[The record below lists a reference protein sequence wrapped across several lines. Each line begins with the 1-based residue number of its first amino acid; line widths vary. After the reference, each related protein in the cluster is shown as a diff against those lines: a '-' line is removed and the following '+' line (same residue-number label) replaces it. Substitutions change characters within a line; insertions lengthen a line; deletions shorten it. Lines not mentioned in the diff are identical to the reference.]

1 MHAGQRRCPSRRYAP
16 YPGRRRHG
24 RGAHR
29 RPGPVLTVD
38 DRRTVVSGMKPGRPH
53 IGNYLGLIEP
63 LQRLSEEGGCFAFVA
78 DTHPASTGTST
89 EPSATQV
96 REAAAALLACG
107 LTPDRC
113 VLYRRSA
120 VPAVFQVAWLLACG
134 VGVASLPAATAE
146 NHSSVAQLTYP
157 LMIAADIVAV
167 RGTHVP
173 VGPDQA
179 ADLEVVRRLIGEVN
193 RRHGANLPVPTTQS
207 ARNELLLVGSDG
219 RKMSKSLS
227 NAVPFLAAPDE
238 LRAALVAMVAEDSH
252 GHPSGVSSLRAI
264 VAALDDRSPPA
275 SDAAELVDLAQELIE
290 LRFAQQR
297 HRFCELVSDP
307 GAVDAVLAEG
317 AERASERALRVVE
330 QLGASLWP

>member
-1 MHAGQRRCPSRRYAP
+1 M
-16 YPGRRRHG
+16 
-24 RGAHR
+24 
-29 RPGPVLTVD
+29 LTID
-38 DRRTVVSGMKPGRPH
+38 HRRTVVSGIKPGRPH

-63 LQRLSEEGGCFAFVA
+63 LQRLSEEGECFAFVA
-78 DTHPASTGTST
+78 DTHPTSTGTAT

-134 VGVASLPAATAE
+134 VEVASLPAAKAE
-146 NHSSVAQLTYP
+146 HHSSVAQLTYP

-167 RGTHVP
+167 AGTLVP

-179 ADLEVVRRLIGEVN
+179 ADVEVLRRLISEVN
-193 RRHGANLPVPTTQS
+193 QRHGANLPVPTTQS
-207 ARNELLLVGSDG
+207 ARSEQLLVGSDG

-238 LRAALVAMVAEDSH
+238 LRAALVAMVAEDSD
-252 GHPSGVSSLRAI
+252 GRPSEVNCLQAI
-264 VAALDDRSPPA
+264 VAALDDDRSPPA
-275 SDAAELVDLAQELIE
+275 CDATELVDFVQELIE
-290 LRFAQQR
+290 LRFARQR

-307 GAVDAVLAEG
+307 GAVDSVLADG
-317 AERASERALRVVE
+317 AERATERGLRVVE